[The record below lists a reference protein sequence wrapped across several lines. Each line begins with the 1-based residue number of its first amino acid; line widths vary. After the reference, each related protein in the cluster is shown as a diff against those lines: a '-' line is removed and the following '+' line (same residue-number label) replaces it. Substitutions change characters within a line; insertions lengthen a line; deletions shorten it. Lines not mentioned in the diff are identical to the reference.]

1 MAIKG
6 LPTLPMINTH
16 RIAALPHC
24 RIAAFA
30 ALNGISGG
38 GGYGFIGNSVTD
50 CGHHAGGGG

>member
-16 RIAALPHC
+16 